1 VEAFTTEE
9 TVLSLGPVS
18 SWPKGYSSAALEA
31 QYERFAKSARL
42 TMPETSVFLY
52 ANFVG
57 SDSLMAKLVQSL
69 VEPNM
74 GVGASNTI
82 PGSLSSGQKVWTGV
96 TGADYRGLLAI
107 ANSVEALE
115 LGGKRGARIEA
126 ASYGQSVAQ
135 LELARQVNSLRAD
148 VVEAFHAALRA
159 QVGVD
164 LARNHGHQLALTAG
178 LAIARG
184 DLVLVLDADLQDP
197 PELLPKMLAQVA
209 AGYDVVYGV
218 RETRLGE
225 TAFKRWSAALFYRL
239 LGRMVDIAIPPD
251 TGDFRLM
258 TRRVV
263 DQLNAMPERYR
274 FIRGMVAWVGFAQ
287 IGVRYERDARFAG
300 ETHYPLSRML
310 SLAFDGVT
318 GFSTVPLRLA
328 SHLGIGFGLSGLG
341 MLIWVMARYFA
352 HGTVTGWASTITII
366 LVLGSAQL
374 LMLGMM
380 GEYLGRM
387 YMETKRRPL
396 FIVREVVCAQP
407 SAAVVAAPLAR
418 AVQQG

>member
-1 VEAFTTEE
+1 MARGLRNNATCFVTLAQDHIGPIGGVPLVAGAPGLSVVIPCYNEAAVIDE
-9 TVLSLGPVS
+9 LVS
-18 SWPKGYSSAALEA
+18 RVRAVCEA
-31 QYERFAKSARL
+31 QFPADHEIVL
-42 TMPETSVFLY
+42 V
-52 ANFVG
+52 NDG
-57 SDSLMAKLVQSL
+57 SRDGTW
-69 VEPNM
+69 P
-74 GVGASNTI
+74 
-82 PGSLSSGQKVWTGV
+82 
-96 TGADYRGLLAI
+96 AI
-107 ANSVEALE
+107 C
-115 LGGKRGARIEA
+115 RH
-126 ASYGQSVAQ
+126 AQ
-135 LELARQVNSLRAD
+135 ACPAI
-148 VVEAFHAALRA
+148 
-159 QVGVD
+159 VGVD

-197 PELLPKMLAQVA
+197 PELLPKMLAQIE